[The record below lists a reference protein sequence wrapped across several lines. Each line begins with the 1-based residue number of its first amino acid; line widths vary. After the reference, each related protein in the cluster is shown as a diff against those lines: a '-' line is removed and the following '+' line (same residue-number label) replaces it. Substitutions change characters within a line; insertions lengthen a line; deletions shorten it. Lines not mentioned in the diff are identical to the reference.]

1 MQKFHQISTDQYV
14 PLSHDNSYLFN
25 HYEKVHNFIK
35 TRIDSQYKN
44 ILAKP
49 IKHNY
54 EVEWFSPFP
63 DLRETTENQQLAL
76 HQYWDFQ
83 DKLSKQLDVL
93 SNNKDEDKKNWIS
106 LLKTVFNPENNIIFN
121 NDSDIS
127 IIWGWKFENNN
138 IQKPLL
144 ADPSKLTNPVII
156 EPPIIIKP
164 PDKVESID
172 DENGDLIEP
181 ENNPINDENEDSI
194 FKEDFQVQE
203 DENEIEKIEEKG
215 GFLEFLKE
223 FAGKYWWL
231 LVVLLSLIV
240 LVYFIKTINY

>member
-35 TRIDSQYKN
+35 LKIDSQYKN

-144 ADPSKLTNPVII
+144 ADSTNLSNKVFNEPIII
-156 EPPIIIKP
+156 EPDGDIIS
-164 PDKVESID
+164 ED
-172 DENGDLIEP
+172 DNGDLINKPKLES
-181 ENNPINDENEDSI
+181 INEENEDSI
-194 FKEDFQVQE
+194 FKEDFQDV
-203 DENEIEKIEEKG
+203 ENEIEKIEEKG

-240 LVYFIKTINY
+240 IVYFIKTINY

>member
-35 TRIDSQYKN
+35 LKIDSQYKN

-76 HQYWDFQ
+76 HHYWDFQ

-93 SNNKDEDKKNWIS
+93 SNNKDEDTKNWIS

-121 NDSDIS
+121 NDSNIS
-127 IIWGWKFENNN
+127 IVWGWKFENNN

-144 ADPSKLTNPVII
+144 ADPSKLTNPVFI
-156 EPPIIIKP
+156 EPPITIEQ
-164 PDKVESID
+164 VEGKIND
-172 DENGDLIEP
+172 DVNGDLIIEP
-181 ENNPINDENEDSI
+181 EPELINDENDDSI
-194 FKEDFQVQE
+194 FKEDFQEV
-203 DENEIEKIEEKG
+203 ENEIEKIEEKG

>member
-35 TRIDSQYKN
+35 LKIDSQYKN

-144 ADPSKLTNPVII
+144 ADSTNLSNKVFNEPIII
-156 EPPIIIKP
+156 EPDGDIIS
-164 PDKVESID
+164 ED
-172 DENGDLIEP
+172 DNGDLINKPKLDSIDE
-181 ENNPINDENEDSI
+181 ENEDSI
-194 FKEDFQVQE
+194 FKEDFQDV
-203 DENEIEKIEEKG
+203 ENEIEKIEEKG

-231 LVVLLSLIV
+231 LVVVLSLIV
-240 LVYFIKTINY
+240 IVYFIKTINY

>member
-35 TRIDSQYKN
+35 LKIDSQYKN

-76 HQYWDFQ
+76 HHYWDFQ

-144 ADPSKLTNPVII
+144 ADSTNLSNKVFNEPIII
-156 EPPIIIKP
+156 EPDGDIIS
-164 PDKVESID
+164 ED
-172 DENGDLIEP
+172 DNGDLINKPKLES
-181 ENNPINDENEDSI
+181 INEENEDSI
-194 FKEDFQVQE
+194 FKEDFQDV
-203 DENEIEKIEEKG
+203 ENEIEKIEEKG

-240 LVYFIKTINY
+240 IVYFIKTINY

>member
-35 TRIDSQYKN
+35 LKIDSQYKN

-93 SNNKDEDKKNWIS
+93 SNNKKKKKKNWIS

-144 ADPSKLTNPVII
+144 ADSTNLSNKVFNEPIII
-156 EPPIIIKP
+156 EPDGDIIS
-164 PDKVESID
+164 ED
-172 DENGDLIEP
+172 DNGDLINKPKLES
-181 ENNPINDENEDSI
+181 INEENEDSI
-194 FKEDFQVQE
+194 FKEDFQDV
-203 DENEIEKIEEKG
+203 ENEIEKIEEKG

>member
-35 TRIDSQYKN
+35 LKIDSQYKN

-121 NDSDIS
+121 NDY
-127 IIWGWKFENNN
+127 IITKNVNKLRLNKRFWENLPKLRNIDFE
-138 IQKPLL
+138 PTL
-144 ADPSKLTNPVII
+144 
-156 EPPIIIKP
+156 
-164 PDKVESID
+164 
-172 DENGDLIEP
+172 
-181 ENNPINDENEDSI
+181 
-194 FKEDFQVQE
+194 
-203 DENEIEKIEEKG
+203 
-215 GFLEFLKE
+215 
-223 FAGKYWWL
+223 
-231 LVVLLSLIV
+231 
-240 LVYFIKTINY
+240 

>member
-35 TRIDSQYKN
+35 TRIDPQYKN

-54 EVEWFSPFP
+54 EIEWFSPFP
-63 DLRETTENQQLAL
+63 DLIETTENQQLAL

-93 SNNKDEDKKNWIS
+93 SINKDEDTKNWIS

-144 ADPSKLTNPVII
+144 ADSTNLSNKVFNEPIII
-156 EPPIIIKP
+156 EPDGDIIS
-164 PDKVESID
+164 ED
-172 DENGDLIEP
+172 DNGDLINEP
-181 ENNPINDENEDSI
+181 KLESINEENEDSI
-194 FKEDFQVQE
+194 FKEDFQDV
-203 DENEIEKIEEKG
+203 ENEIEKIEEKG

-240 LVYFIKTINY
+240 IVYFIKTINY

>member
-35 TRIDSQYKN
+35 LKIDSQYKN

-138 IQKPLL
+138 IPKPLL
-144 ADPSKLTNPVII
+144 ADSTNLSNKVFNEPIII
-156 EPPIIIKP
+156 EPDGDIIS
-164 PDKVESID
+164 ED
-172 DENGDLIEP
+172 DNGDLINKPKLES
-181 ENNPINDENEDSI
+181 INEENEDSI
-194 FKEDFQVQE
+194 FKEDFQDV
-203 DENEIEKIEEKG
+203 ENEIEKIEEKG

-240 LVYFIKTINY
+240 IVYFIKTINY

>member
-35 TRIDSQYKN
+35 TRIDSQFKN

-63 DLRETTENQQLAL
+63 NLRETTDNQQLAL

-93 SNNKDEDKKNWIS
+93 SINKDEDTKNWIS

-121 NDSDIS
+121 NDSNIS
-127 IIWGWKFENNN
+127 IVWGWKFENNN

-144 ADPSKLTNPVII
+144 ADPSKLTNPVFI
-156 EPPIIIKP
+156 EPPITIEQ
-164 PDKVESID
+164 VEGKIND
-172 DENGDLIEP
+172 DVNGDLIIEP
-181 ENNPINDENEDSI
+181 EPELINDENDDSI
-194 FKEDFQVQE
+194 FKEDFQEV
-203 DENEIEKIEEKG
+203 ENEIEKIEEKG

>member
-83 DKLSKQLDVL
+83 DKLNKQLDVL
-93 SNNKDEDKKNWIS
+93 SINKDEDTKNWIS
-106 LLKTVFNPENNIIFN
+106 LLKEVFNPENNIIFN
-121 NDSDIS
+121 NDSNIS
-127 IIWGWKFENNN
+127 IVWGWKFENNN
-138 IQKPLL
+138 IQKPQL
-144 ADPSKLTNPVII
+144 ADSTNLSNQ
-156 EPPIIIKP
+156 EGEPIIT
-164 PDKVESID
+164 
-172 DENGDLIEP
+172 EP
-181 ENNPINDENEDSI
+181 EDIINEDDNGEGLNNEPKSEPINDENEDSI
-194 FKEDFQVQE
+194 FKEDFQVQD

-240 LVYFIKTINY
+240 IVYFIKTINY

>member
-35 TRIDSQYKN
+35 TRIDPQYKN

-63 DLRETTENQQLAL
+63 NLSENKENQQLAL

-83 DKLSKQLDVL
+83 DKLNKQLEVL
-93 SNNKDEDKKNWIS
+93 SINKDEDTKNWIS
-106 LLKTVFNPENNIIFN
+106 LLKEVFNPENNIIFN
-121 NDSDIS
+121 NDSNIS
-127 IIWGWKFENNN
+127 IVWGWKFENNN

-240 LVYFIKTINY
+240 IVYFIKTINY

>member
-35 TRIDSQYKN
+35 TRIDPQYKN

-54 EVEWFSPFP
+54 EIDWFSPFP
-63 DLRETTENQQLAL
+63 DLIETTENQQLAL

-93 SNNKDEDKKNWIS
+93 SINKDEDTKNWIS

-144 ADPSKLTNPVII
+144 ADSTNLSNKVFNEPIII
-156 EPPIIIKP
+156 EPDGDIIS
-164 PDKVESID
+164 ED
-172 DENGDLIEP
+172 DNGDLINESKL
-181 ENNPINDENEDSI
+181 ESINEENEDSI
-194 FKEDFQVQE
+194 FKEDFQDV
-203 DENEIEKIEEKG
+203 ENEIEKIEEKG
-215 GFLEFLKE
+215 GFLDFLKE

-240 LVYFIKTINY
+240 IVYFIKTINY

>member
-35 TRIDSQYKN
+35 TRIDPQYKN

-54 EVEWFSPFP
+54 EIEWFSPFP
-63 DLRETTENQQLAL
+63 DLIETTENQQLAL

-93 SNNKDEDKKNWIS
+93 SINKDEDTKNWIS

-144 ADPSKLTNPVII
+144 ADSTNLSNKVFNEPIII
-156 EPPIIIKP
+156 EPDGDIIS
-164 PDKVESID
+164 ED
-172 DENGDLIEP
+172 DNGDLINEP
-181 ENNPINDENEDSI
+181 KLESINEEKEDSI
-194 FKEDFQVQE
+194 FKEDFQDV
-203 DENEIEKIEEKG
+203 ENEIEKIEEKG

-240 LVYFIKTINY
+240 IVYFIKTINY

>member
-35 TRIDSQYKN
+35 LKIDSQYKN

-76 HQYWDFQ
+76 HHYWDFQ

-93 SNNKDEDKKNWIS
+93 SINKDEDTKNWIS

-144 ADPSKLTNPVII
+144 ADSTNLSNKVFNEPIII
-156 EPPIIIKP
+156 EPDGDIIS
-164 PDKVESID
+164 ED
-172 DENGDLIEP
+172 DNGDLINEP
-181 ENNPINDENEDSI
+181 KLESINEENEDSI
-194 FKEDFQVQE
+194 FKEDFQDV
-203 DENEIEKIEEKG
+203 ENEIEKIEEKG

>member
-35 TRIDSQYKN
+35 TRIDSQFKN

-63 DLRETTENQQLAL
+63 NLIETTDNQQLAL

-93 SNNKDEDKKNWIS
+93 SINKDEDTKNWIS

-121 NDSDIS
+121 NDSNIS
-127 IIWGWKFENNN
+127 IVWGWKFENNN

-144 ADPSKLTNPVII
+144 ADSTNLSNKVFNEPIII
-156 EPPIIIKP
+156 EPDGDIIS
-164 PDKVESID
+164 ED
-172 DENGDLIEP
+172 DNGDLINESKP
-181 ENNPINDENEDSI
+181 ESINEENEDSI
-194 FKEDFQVQE
+194 FKEDFQDV
-203 DENEIEKIEEKG
+203 ENEIEKIEEKED
-215 GFLEFLKE
+215 FLEFLKE

>member
-35 TRIDSQYKN
+35 LKIDSQYKN

-63 DLRETTENQQLAL
+63 NLIETTDNQQLAL

-93 SNNKDEDKKNWIS
+93 SINKDEDTKNWIS

-121 NDSDIS
+121 NDSNIS
-127 IIWGWKFENNN
+127 IVWGWKFENNN

-144 ADPSKLTNPVII
+144 ADPSKLTNPVFI
-156 EPPIIIKP
+156 EPPITIEQ
-164 PDKVESID
+164 VEGKIND
-172 DENGDLIEP
+172 DVNGDLIIEP
-181 ENNPINDENEDSI
+181 EPELINDENDDSI
-194 FKEDFQVQE
+194 FKEDFQEV
-203 DENEIEKIEEKG
+203 ENEIEKIEEKG

>member
-35 TRIDSQYKN
+35 LKIDSQYKN

-144 ADPSKLTNPVII
+144 ADSTNLSNKVFNEPIII
-156 EPPIIIKP
+156 EPDGDIIS
-164 PDKVESID
+164 ED
-172 DENGDLIEP
+172 DNGDLINKPKLES
-181 ENNPINDENEDSI
+181 INEENEDSI
-194 FKEDFQVQE
+194 FKEDFQDV
-203 DENEIEKIEEKG
+203 ENEIEKIEEKG

>member
-35 TRIDSQYKN
+35 LKIDSQYKN

-76 HQYWDFQ
+76 HHYWDFQ

-93 SNNKDEDKKNWIS
+93 SNNKDEDKNNWIS

-138 IQKPLL
+138 IPKPLL
-144 ADPSKLTNPVII
+144 ADSTNLSNQFINEPSITEPDEDKNNADDNGRGII
-156 EPPIIIKP
+156 NVP
-164 PDKVESID
+164 
-172 DENGDLIEP
+172 EP
-181 ENNPINDENEDSI
+181 EPKIEEEKEEFIFEDN
-194 FKEDFQVQE
+194 FQK
-203 DENEIEKIEEKG
+203 DNHEIEEEEEKG

>member
-35 TRIDSQYKN
+35 TRIDTQYKN

-54 EVEWFSPFP
+54 EVEWFSPFA
-63 DLRETTENQQLAL
+63 DLKETTDNQQLAL

-93 SNNKDEDKKNWIS
+93 SINKDEDTQNWIS
-106 LLKTVFNPENNIIFN
+106 LLRTVFNPENNIIFN
-121 NDSDIS
+121 NDSNIS
-127 IIWGWKFENNN
+127 IIWGWKFENNS
-138 IQKPLL
+138 IQRPQL
-144 ADPSKLTNPVII
+144 ADPTNLSNQIINEPTITKPNDVVDGGGIDGGLIDEPEPII
-156 EPPIIIKP
+156 EEQKEVFIF
-164 PDKVESID
+164 
-172 DENGDLIEP
+172 ENAHQEDNEP
-181 ENNPINDENEDSI
+181 EPI
-194 FKEDFQVQE
+194 
-203 DENEIEKIEEKG
+203 IEEKG
-215 GFLEFLKE
+215 SFLEFLKE

-240 LVYFIKTINY
+240 LVYLFKTINY

>member
-35 TRIDSQYKN
+35 LKIDSQYKN

-76 HQYWDFQ
+76 HHYWDFQ

-138 IQKPLL
+138 IPKPLL
-144 ADPSKLTNPVII
+144 ADSTNLSNKVFNEPIII
-156 EPPIIIKP
+156 EPDGDIIS
-164 PDKVESID
+164 ED
-172 DENGDLIEP
+172 DNGDLINKPKLES
-181 ENNPINDENEDSI
+181 INEENEDSI
-194 FKEDFQVQE
+194 FKEDFQDV
-203 DENEIEKIEEKG
+203 ENEIEKIEEKG

-240 LVYFIKTINY
+240 IVYFIKTINY

>member
-35 TRIDSQYKN
+35 LKIDSQYKN

-121 NDSDIS
+121 NDSNIS
-127 IIWGWKFENNN
+127 IIWGWKFENNS
-138 IQKPLL
+138 IQRPQL
-144 ADPSKLTNPVII
+144 ADPTNPSNQIINEPDII
-156 EPPIIIKP
+156 ETDGDLDDGGLIDEPEPIIEEEKEVFIF
-164 PDKVESID
+164 
-172 DENGDLIEP
+172 ENAHQEDNEP
-181 ENNPINDENEDSI
+181 EPI
-194 FKEDFQVQE
+194 
-203 DENEIEKIEEKG
+203 IEEKG
-215 GFLEFLKE
+215 SFLEFLKE

-231 LVVLLSLIV
+231 LVVLLSIIV
-240 LVYFIKTINY
+240 LVYLFKTINY

>member
-35 TRIDSQYKN
+35 TRIDPQYKN

-144 ADPSKLTNPVII
+144 ADSTNLSNKVFNEPIII
-156 EPPIIIKP
+156 EPDGDIIS
-164 PDKVESID
+164 ED
-172 DENGDLIEP
+172 DNGDLINEP
-181 ENNPINDENEDSI
+181 KLESINEENEDSI
-194 FKEDFQVQE
+194 FKEDFQDV
-203 DENEIEKIEEKG
+203 ENEIEEAEEKG

>member
-1 MQKFHQISTDQYV
+1 MQKFHRISTDQYV

-35 TRIDSQYKN
+35 LKIDSQYKN

-144 ADPSKLTNPVII
+144 ADSTNLSNKVFNEPIII
-156 EPPIIIKP
+156 EPDGDIIS
-164 PDKVESID
+164 ED
-172 DENGDLIEP
+172 DNGDLINKPKLESTN
-181 ENNPINDENEDSI
+181 EENEDSI
-194 FKEDFQVQE
+194 FKEDFQDV
-203 DENEIEKIEEKG
+203 ENEIEKIEEKG

-240 LVYFIKTINY
+240 IVYFIKTINY

>member
-35 TRIDSQYKN
+35 LKIDSQYKN

-138 IQKPLL
+138 IPKPLL
-144 ADPSKLTNPVII
+144 ADSTNLSNKVFNEPIII
-156 EPPIIIKP
+156 EPDGDIIS
-164 PDKVESID
+164 ED
-172 DENGDLIEP
+172 DNGDLINKPKHES
-181 ENNPINDENEDSI
+181 INEENEDSI
-194 FKEDFQVQE
+194 FKEDFQDV
-203 DENEIEKIEEKG
+203 ENEIEKIEEKG

-240 LVYFIKTINY
+240 IVSIAS